1 MYHFIKIY
9 VQAASKDPKTMLTFF
24 HPPNHS
30 LTYWY
35 ISANIAI
42 NHKKS

>member
-9 VQAASKDPKTMLTFF
+9 VQRGSNDPKTMLTFF
-24 HPPNHS
+24 HLPDTF

-35 ISANIAI
+35 ISPNIDI
-42 NHKKS
+42 NRKKS